1 MRVCFLVLLSNAA
14 SLEVNAGSQRDVV
27 EDASDYLLDARWQTQ
42 QMDDLS
48 KEVGDLARGA
58 MNALRVVVC
67 RVAAIRRLSLA
78 QKK

>member
-48 KEVGDLARGA
+48 KAVGDLAAGVQAGGDTAR
-58 MNALRVVVC
+58 
-67 RVAAIRRLSLA
+67 
-78 QKK
+78 